1 MHIRARGE
9 DGEDVIVHFPRTDAI
24 QELLLLAD
32 AIEALPDV
40 MLDDDQPLLIRHST
54 LQAFLI
60 DVRSMV
66 GFLSGPG
73 PNPRSDDMFARDMSD
88 QWTPDDEAEV
98 ADATRTLVQQIH
110 KQLAHITKPR
120 IGDGNKEF
128 PVDVNYT
135 DDELRAIAHQM
146 TEFFNR
152 FAGAPQCQRWATSA
166 HGTTTMELFRLCPT
180 WSGAFPAQA
189 PGDTSALLVS
199 PQPEP
204 CRVLPN
210 SLVKRSRVRTRRRLR
225 LQSVAETEP

>member
-32 AIEALPDV
+32 AIKALPDV
-40 MLDDDQPLLIRHST
+40 MLDDNQPLLIRHST

-73 PNPRSDDMFARDMSD
+73 PNPRPDDMFARDMSD
-88 QWTPDDEAEV
+88 QWTPDDESEV
-98 ADATRTLVQQIH
+98 ADATRPLVQQIH

-135 DDELRAIAHQM
+135 DDELRAIADQM

-152 FAGAPQCQRWATSA
+152 FAGGASMPQAGDFRPWHNEDGTLSTLSDMERRFPGASTRRHVRATRFSA
-166 HGTTTMELFRLCPT
+166 TGT
-180 WSGAFPAQA
+180 
-189 PGDTSALLVS
+189 VS
-199 PQPEP
+199 PPPEQ
-204 CRVLPN
+204 LN
-210 SLVKRSRVRTRRRLR
+210 EQMTD
-225 LQSVAETEP
+225 QE

>member
-1 MHIRARGE
+1 MHIRTRGE
-9 DGEDVIVHFPRTDAI
+9 DGEEVIVHFPRTDAM

-32 AIEALPDV
+32 AIKALPDV
-40 MLDDDQPLLIRHST
+40 MLDENQSLLIRHST

-73 PNPRSDDMFARDMSD
+73 WKPRPDDMFARDMSD

-98 ADATRTLVQQIH
+98 ADATRSLVQQIH

-120 IGDGNKEF
+120 IGDGNREF

-135 DDELRAIAHQM
+135 DDELRAIANQM

-152 FAGAPQCQRWATSA
+152 FAGGASMPKAGDFRPWHNDDGTLSTTSDMERRFPGASTRRHVRATGFSA
-166 HGTTTMELFRLCPT
+166 TET
-180 WSGAFPAQA
+180 
-189 PGDTSALLVS
+189 VS
-199 PQPEP
+199 PPPKQPDEEIAG
-204 CRVLPN
+204 
-210 SLVKRSRVRTRRRLR
+210 
-225 LQSVAETEP
+225 QE